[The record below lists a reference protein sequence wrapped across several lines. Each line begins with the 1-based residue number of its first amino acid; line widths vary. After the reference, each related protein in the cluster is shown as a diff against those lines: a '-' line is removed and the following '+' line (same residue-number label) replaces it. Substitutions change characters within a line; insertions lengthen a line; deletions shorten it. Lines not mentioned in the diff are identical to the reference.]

1 MSQQDP
7 YKEFFDYSNNFWIS
21 KPETLEF
28 KRTGRQF
35 VTIKRKLKPWIVS
48 IVLEFPYLNSSAVLV
63 AFDQHNLP
71 TNFIVSAHYS
81 FGSEKFLSVKEEINE
96 ELYRMCMSYQHII
109 EETESKLTSLSKLVN
124 Q

>member
-7 YKEFFDYSNNFWIS
+7 YKEFFDYANDFWSS
-21 KPETLEF
+21 KPETVEF
-28 KRTGRQF
+28 KRSGRHF

-48 IVLEFPYLNSSAVLV
+48 IFLEFPYQNSSSVMMSFEERGFPAV
-63 AFDQHNLP
+63 FG
-71 TNFIVSAHYS
+71 ISSHYS
-81 FGSEKFLSVKEEINE
+81 FGSKKFLSIKEEINE

-109 EETESKLTSLSKLVN
+109 KETESKLSSLSKLVN